1 MAWYDL
7 LNIGF
12 LIIIWGFIFAKNK
25 VLFSRRKFWVFFF
38 ATYTITELI
47 SIPLSLKGVN
57 NLWLYNISKPIQFL
71 FLLNYFSNIFHFKK
85 IKTYILSF
93 GLAICLVFLFSKKI
107 DSYSSLEEVLYGA
120 IITIFC
126 VYYFNSIIRAK
137 DSIDLTLS
145 EFWYCSSLF
154 IFFGTSLCI
163 NGSLDFLINNDLQF
177 AQKLFYGLV
186 INSYIFYLL
195 TIYALFLNFKLPKSR

>member
-93 GLAICLVFLFSKKI
+93 GLAICLVFLFSKK
-107 DSYSSLEEVLYGA
+107 
-120 IITIFC
+120 
-126 VYYFNSIIRAK
+126 N
-137 DSIDLTLS
+137 
-145 EFWYCSSLF
+145 
-154 IFFGTSLCI
+154 
-163 NGSLDFLINNDLQF
+163 
-177 AQKLFYGLV
+177 
-186 INSYIFYLL
+186 
-195 TIYALFLNFKLPKSR
+195 